1 MILCAPAARAGAS
14 GYIGSLLM
22 EQLLRTTDVK
32 RIYVL
37 IRGKKGS
44 PAKERLDNILHS
56 GLFHLVRDDRALLS
70 KVCAVTLTHMCPAL
84 LAHQCPPSNRI

>member
-1 MILCAPAARAGAS
+1 
-14 GYIGSLLM
+14 M

-44 PAKERLDNILHS
+44 PAKERLQTILHS

-70 KVCAVTLTHMCPAL
+70 KVCALSRLLTF
-84 LAHQCPPSNRI
+84 AHQALQGKRI